1 MKSESEKEGQGKKP
15 IKEEI
20 NLQHVE
26 TKKQEIGNL
35 SKETELLKLK
45 EMEASKTLS
54 SLEKTILNSFQKKR
68 MILTR
73 IAIVVNEG
81 RLAIKQEKIPMAD
94 LKAILDILV
103 KKGYLT
109 HELVEYDGQKN
120 DVYVL
125 TEAGEQ
131 ETL

>member
-1 MKSESEKEGQGKKP
+1 MKSESEKEGQIKKP
-15 IKEEI
+15 SKEAI
-20 NLQHVE
+20 QLQHVE
-26 TKKQEIGNL
+26 TKKQDVGNFA
-35 SKETELLKLK
+35 KETELLKLK
-45 EMEASKTLS
+45 EMEASNTLS
-54 SLEKTILNSFQKKR
+54 SIEKTILNAFQKKR

-81 RLAIKQEKIPMAD
+81 RLAIHQEKIPMAD

-109 HELVEYDGQKN
+109 YEIVEYDGQKN
-120 DVYVL
+120 DVYIL

>member
-1 MKSESEKEGQGKKP
+1 MKSDSEKEGLAKKP
-15 IKEEI
+15 AKEEI

-26 TKKQEIGNL
+26 TKKQEVGDL
-35 SKETELLKLK
+35 SKESELLKLK
-45 EMEASKTLS
+45 EMETSKTLS
-54 SLEKTILNSFQKKR
+54 SLEKTILNAFQKKR

-81 RLAIKQEKIPMAD
+81 RLAINQEKIPMAD

-103 KKGYLT
+103 NKGYLT
-109 HELVEYDGQKN
+109 HEIIEYDGQKN